1 MPTDR
6 KSAATRFWF
15 HLDKYGVAPGESFE
29 LMLSTAPNERVAHIV
44 GNLIDTCAS
53 ICLHVVATCSC
64 GHQVGGVD

>member
-29 LMLSTAPNERVAHIV
+29 LMLSTVPNERVAHIV

-53 ICLHVVATCSC
+53 ICIKCRGDMQLRPPGWRS
-64 GHQVGGVD
+64 